1 MTANDRE
8 FQDTPTEALRALV
21 RELDENRRRMSAM
34 HDKAARALKRRV
46 RKEREAS
53 AIASIDNQR
62 PACHIPAVIL
72 ADRTCSTEKAG
83 E

>member
-8 FQDTPTEALRALV
+8 FQDTHTEALRQLV

-46 RKEREAS
+46 KAEREAAGS
-53 AIASIDNQR
+53 PSIEACAI
-62 PACHIPAVIL
+62 
-72 ADRTCSTEKAG
+72 
-83 E
+83 